1 MSFVFVDR
9 LDAGQIAMEW
19 VAFSSSRGNCKL
31 NFETLDLLDRERLTK
46 KAKKVDL
53 YVRLYSSVGYLASS
67 EAETFIVNNRSTKNQ
82 YKTTNLNR
90 SSN

>member
-1 MSFVFVDR
+1 MQRMERKNVPISIWALFSVNR

-31 NFETLDLLDRERLTK
+31 NFETLDFLDRERLTK

-53 YVRLYSSVGYLASS
+53 
-67 EAETFIVNNRSTKNQ
+67 
-82 YKTTNLNR
+82 
-90 SSN
+90 